1 MTVYDMLSKMPSY
14 EITYW
19 QAYFQIEMKDKKSK
33 RSKKEMLEN
42 LKGRHGRRLI
52 R

>member
-19 QAYFQIEMKDKKSK
+19 QAYFQIEMKDQKVKK
-33 RSKKEMLEN
+33 SKKEMLAN
-42 LKGRHGRRLI
+42 LKGRRGRKI
-52 R
+52 